1 VNILKGIL
9 LKLIS
14 ALMFA
19 VMAALVRSLGA
30 DVPVGQVVFFR
41 AAFAIVP
48 VVVIYALR
56 NELKAAAHTKRL
68 SGHVGRGMIGLIG
81 MFCNFA
87 SLARLPLAE
96 ATAISFAGPLI
107 TVALAAIMLKERVR
121 IYRWSAVCV
130 GFLGVLVMLA
140 PHFDVGRLAGS
151 TSAQTLGAMLAL
163 TGAACNAGAVI
174 QTRRLTDTETTSSIV
189 FYFSLICA
197 VGGLLTLPFGWA
209 MPTTWQLG
217 ALIAVGVIG
226 GLAHLI
232 LTESYR
238 YAPASVVAPF
248 DYTTILFAFLLGYF
262 MFGEVPT
269 AIVVV
274 GAAIVVAAG
283 LFVLWRER
291 QLGLKRA
298 RDAEGPPS
306 GA

>member
-1 VNILKGIL
+1 
-9 LKLIS
+9 
-14 ALMFA
+14 
-19 VMAALVRSLGA
+19 MAALVRSLGA
-30 DVPVGQVVFFR
+30 EIPVGQVVFFR

-209 MPTTWQLG
+209 MPTTWQFG

-274 GAAIVVAAG
+274 GAAIVVVAG

>member
-30 DVPVGQVVFFR
+30 EIPVGQVVFFR

-209 MPTTWQLG
+209 MPTTWQFG